1 MITESLKV
9 WKNLIFNVN
18 QDMTVAVVIAIE
30 AIANQAPP
38 LPSPEQGLLVS
49 AALLYQLKKEAPYQR
64 AKKVVSKSLGQ
75 VDFAI
80 GLVIFVLNLPDG
92 QVLFFGEI
100 QITEGL

>member
-1 MITESLKV
+1 MLFYSHLVEYFI
-9 WKNLIFNVN
+9 W
-18 QDMTVAVVIAIE
+18 
-30 AIANQAPP
+30 
-38 LPSPEQGLLVS
+38 LVS
-49 AALLYQLKKEAPYQR
+49 IKKLYYLIQR
-64 AKKVVSKSLGQ
+64 AKKVVSDSPGL

>member
-1 MITESLKV
+1 MLFYSHLVEYFI
-9 WKNLIFNVN
+9 W
-18 QDMTVAVVIAIE
+18 
-30 AIANQAPP
+30 
-38 LPSPEQGLLVS
+38 LVS
-49 AALLYQLKKEAPYQR
+49 IKKLYYLIQR
-64 AKKVVSKSLGQ
+64 AKKVMSDSPGL